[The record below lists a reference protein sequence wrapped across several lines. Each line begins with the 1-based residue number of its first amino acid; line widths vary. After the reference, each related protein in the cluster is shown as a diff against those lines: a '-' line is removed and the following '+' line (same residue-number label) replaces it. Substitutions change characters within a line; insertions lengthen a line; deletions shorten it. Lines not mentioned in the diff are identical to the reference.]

1 MIEEKTREEMISKN
15 LPLVHSCARKFK
27 DRGVE
32 YDDLFQSG
40 CIGLIKAVDNF
51 DSTRGFS
58 FSTYAVP
65 VILGEIKRVFRD
77 GGSIKVGRTMK
88 ERSRKL
94 MKLREN
100 IINKQGY
107 EPTVSQLAKEAGI
120 EISEV
125 AELINVGTP
134 PSSLS
139 YSDEN
144 GECEIDIPINS
155 HEVQISNH
163 IALRQV
169 ISQLDERDKMILE
182 LRFFHSMT
190 QTQTAKALDMTQVQI
205 SRREKVILTLLRKEL
220 AG

>member
-1 MIEEKTREEMISKN
+1 MIEELTRDEMISRN
-15 LPLVHSCARKFK
+15 LPLVHSCARKFTN
-27 DRGVE
+27 RGVE

-51 DSTRGFS
+51 DKTRGFS

-65 VILGEIKRVFRD
+65 VILGEIKRIFRD
-77 GGSIKVGRTMK
+77 GGSIKVGRTLK

-94 MKLREN
+94 IKIKDRLTN
-100 IINKQGY
+100 AQGY
-107 EPTVSQLAKEAGI
+107 EPTIGQLAKEAGI
-120 EISEV
+120 EV
-125 AELINVGTP
+125 AEAAELLNVATP
-134 PSSLS
+134 PTSLS

-155 HEVQISNH
+155 HEVQVSNH

-169 ISQLDERDKMILE
+169 ISQLDQRDKMILE

-190 QTQTAKALDMTQVQI
+190 QTQTAQALEMTQVQV
-205 SRREKVILTLLRKEL
+205 SRREKVILTMLRKEL